1 MRQLQVAWNTCNLI
15 LQRTEEFFQKQTK
28 KIFEEI
34 MAKIYPFFNEIF
46 KSTYLRSSRDPSTR
60 NMNKKK
66 EIVKSNGIL
75 TVGKAVL
82 GANG

>member
-1 MRQLQVAWNTCNLI
+1 
-15 LQRTEEFFQKQTK
+15 
-28 KIFEEI
+28 